1 MLIKT
6 KLLAVILT
14 LFVFIVGL
22 LGINFYTFG
31 VLAGDAPA
39 INLAG
44 NLRFR
49 AYRLA
54 LLSNQYKAAPVE
66 QKTVLK
72 NEIVQEM
79 GVYDKIID
87 GLNKGDKTLN
97 LVPIANSDSRKQYE
111 VVKLHWEE
119 YKQVIM
125 AVTASANSADLTERV
140 DKVNAMVPDYVAEV
154 NKLVDLLDLNSQNKI
169 VLSKTIQIA
178 ISLLGFMVAALAL
191 YVIIFSVIRPIN
203 ALAASFAKVASGEGD
218 LTIRLDD
225 SRPDEI
231 GKVTKHFNLFIEK
244 IQKIIQ
250 VSQETA
256 RKVSNL
262 ADTLSKASDES
273 GKAVEQVAISV
284 QGVAEGAHRQ
294 NTNMTEL
301 ATNTEAVATGMS
313 KMVEHA
319 QEASNLSE
327 EAQKQ
332 ANKGGENIEVVTD
345 RTEKLKQTVI
355 EVTEN
360 INLLSTHSQD
370 ISQIIDLIKAISGQ
384 TNLLALNAAIEAAR
398 AGEAGRGFAV
408 VAEEVRKLAE
418 QSNEAANSV
427 TNKILQVQQ
436 QVDTVHTANTLLGG
450 ELNQIEFAVEEL
462 AVALKEIMNWSAN
475 SKDAVEKIAQ
485 LNGQASASFS
495 GIASSTQSIA
505 GVSKQIASQS
515 EEAAAAIEE
524 QTASI
529 QEFTAMSY
537 QLSQLAEA
545 MNTLVGK
552 FKI

>member
-1 MLIKT
+1 MLIRT

-54 LLSNQYKAAPVE
+54 LLSNQYKTAPAE
-66 QKTVLK
+66 QKTAFK
-72 NEIVQEM
+72 DEIIQEI

-87 GLNKGDKTLN
+87 GLNNGDETLK
-97 LVPIANSDSRKQYE
+97 LVPITNSDSRKQYE
-111 VVKLHWEE
+111 VIKLHWQE
-119 YKQVIM
+119 YKQVIIPVIM
-125 AVTASANSADLTERV
+125 LDNSGDVTEKV
-140 DKVNAMVPDYVAEV
+140 DRVNAMVPNYVAEV

-169 VLSKTIQIA
+169 ILSKTIQIA
-178 ISLLGFMVAALAL
+178 ISLLGFMVAVLAL
-191 YVIIFSVIRPIN
+191 YVILFSVIRPIN
-203 ALAASFAKVASGEGD
+203 TLAASFAQVASGEGN
-218 LTIRLDD
+218 LAIRLDD

-256 RKVSNL
+256 GKVSNL
-262 ADTLSKASDES
+262 ADTLSKASEES

-284 QGVAEGAHRQ
+284 QGVAEGAQKQ
-294 NTNMTEL
+294 NMNMTEL

-319 QEASNLSE
+319 QKASNLSE

-345 RTEKLKQTVI
+345 RTDKLKRTVI
-355 EVTEN
+355 EVTGN

-418 QSNEAANSV
+418 QTNEAANSV
-427 TNKILQVQQ
+427 TTKILQMQQ
-436 QVDTVHTANTLLGG
+436 QVDTVQAANALLGG
-450 ELNQIEFAVEEL
+450 ELNQIEFAVEKL
-462 AVALKEIMNWSAN
+462 AVALREIISWSAN
-475 SKDAVEKIAQ
+475 SKDAVEQIAQ
-485 LNGQASASFS
+485 LNRQSSTSFS
-495 GIASSTQSIA
+495 GISTSSQGIA
-505 GVSKQIASQS
+505 GASRQIASQS
-515 EEAAAAIEE
+515 QEAAAAIEE

-552 FKI
+552 FKV